1 MNIHAVSRRSAAA
14 ILAASALLLGA
25 CSDSEEPAPSATTTE
40 TETTTSPTST
50 KPSPSTEE
58 SSESPETS
66 ATEETESSGESTDD
80 GDGAVTAL
88 EADGI
93 AFTLDGVGMSCWVGE
108 QALLNCQGT
117 AEWTPTSGPGPANT
131 LSFDMNA
138 ETIQAM
144 QANANM
150 ADLDLDEVDG
160 GDRYEINGVI
170 FDLTESDRLTF
181 TDELSGKSGYITADR
196 YGWS

>member
-1 MNIHAVSRRSAAA
+1 MNTNAVSRRCAAA

-25 CSDSEEPAPSATTTE
+25 CADSEEPAPPGTTTE
-40 TETTTSPTST
+40 TETITSPTSA
-50 KPSPSTEE
+50 KPSPSTGE
-58 SSESPETS
+58 SSKSPETS
-66 ATEETESSGESTDD
+66 ATEETESSGETADD
-80 GDGAVTAL
+80 DGAVTAL
-88 EADGI
+88 EANGI
-93 AFTLDGVGMSCWVGE
+93 TFTLDGVGMSCWVGE
-108 QALLNCQGT
+108 RAFLNCQGT
-117 AEWTPTSGPGPANT
+117 AEWAPTSGIGPANT

-150 ADLDLDEVDG
+150 AELDLEDVDG
-160 GDRYEINGVI
+160 GSRYEVNGVI

>member
-1 MNIHAVSRRSAAA
+1 MNTNAVSRRCAAA

-25 CSDSEEPAPSATTTE
+25 CADSEEPAPPGTTTE
-40 TETTTSPTST
+40 TETITSPTSA
-50 KPSPSTEE
+50 KPSPSTGE
-58 SSESPETS
+58 SSKSPETS
-66 ATEETESSGESTDD
+66 TAEETESSGETADD
-80 GDGAVTAL
+80 DGAVTAL
-88 EADGI
+88 EANGI
-93 AFTLDGVGMSCWVGE
+93 TFTLDGVGMSCWVGE
-108 QALLNCQGT
+108 RAFLNCQGT
-117 AEWTPTSGPGPANT
+117 AEWAPTSGIGPANT

-150 ADLDLDEVDG
+150 AELDLEDVDG
-160 GDRYEINGVI
+160 GSRYEVNGVI

>member
-1 MNIHAVSRRSAAA
+1 MNTNAVSRRCAAA

-25 CSDSEEPAPSATTTE
+25 CADSEEPAPPGTTTE
-40 TETTTSPTST
+40 TETITSPTSA
-50 KPSPSTEE
+50 KPSPSTGE
-58 SSESPETS
+58 SSKSPETS
-66 ATEETESSGESTDD
+66 ATEEIESSGETADD
-80 GDGAVTAL
+80 DGAVTAL
-88 EADGI
+88 EANGI
-93 AFTLDGVGMSCWVGE
+93 TFTLDGVGMSCWVGE
-108 QALLNCQGT
+108 RAFLNCQGT
-117 AEWTPTSGPGPANT
+117 AEWAPTSGIGPANT

-150 ADLDLDEVDG
+150 AELDLEDVDG
-160 GDRYEINGVI
+160 GSRYEVNGVI
-170 FDLTESDRLTF
+170 FDLTESNRLTF

>member
-1 MNIHAVSRRSAAA
+1 MNTNAVSRRCAAA
-14 ILAASALLLGA
+14 ILAASALVLGA
-25 CSDSEEPAPSATTTE
+25 CADSEEPAPPGTTTE
-40 TETTTSPTST
+40 TETITSPTSA
-50 KPSPSTEE
+50 KPSPSTGE
-58 SSESPETS
+58 SSKSPETS
-66 ATEETESSGESTDD
+66 ATEETESSGETADD
-80 GDGAVTAL
+80 DGAVTAL
-88 EADGI
+88 EANGI
-93 AFTLDGVGMSCWVGE
+93 TFTLDGVGMSCWVGE
-108 QALLNCQGT
+108 RAFLNCQGT
-117 AEWTPTSGPGPANT
+117 AEWAPTSGIGPANT

-150 ADLDLDEVDG
+150 AELDLEDVDG
-160 GDRYEINGVI
+160 GSRYEVNGVI

>member
-1 MNIHAVSRRSAAA
+1 MNTNAVSRRCAAA

-25 CSDSEEPAPSATTTE
+25 CADSEEPAPPGTTTE
-40 TETTTSPTST
+40 TETITSPTSA
-50 KPSPSTEE
+50 KPSPSTGE
-58 SSESPETS
+58 SSKSPETS
-66 ATEETESSGESTDD
+66 ATEETESSGETADD
-80 GDGAVTAL
+80 DGAVTAL
-88 EADGI
+88 EANGI
-93 AFTLDGVGMSCWVGE
+93 TFTFDGVGMSCWVGE
-108 QALLNCQGT
+108 RAFLNCQGT
-117 AEWTPTSGPGPANT
+117 AEWAPTSGIGPANT

-150 ADLDLDEVDG
+150 AELDLEDVDG
-160 GDRYEINGVI
+160 GSRYEVNGVI

>member
-1 MNIHAVSRRSAAA
+1 MNTNAVSRRCAAA

-25 CSDSEEPAPSATTTE
+25 CADSEEPAPPGTTTE
-40 TETTTSPTST
+40 TETITSPTSA
-50 KPSPSTEE
+50 KPSLSTGE
-58 SSESPETS
+58 SSKSPETS
-66 ATEETESSGESTDD
+66 ATEETESSGETADD
-80 GDGAVTAL
+80 DGAVTAL
-88 EADGI
+88 EANGI
-93 AFTLDGVGMSCWVGE
+93 TFTLDGVGMSCWVGE
-108 QALLNCQGT
+108 RAFLNCQGT
-117 AEWTPTSGPGPANT
+117 AEWAPTSGIGPANT

-150 ADLDLDEVDG
+150 AELDLEDVDG
-160 GDRYEINGVI
+160 GSRYEVNGVI

>member
-1 MNIHAVSRRSAAA
+1 MNTNAVSRRCAAA

-25 CSDSEEPAPSATTTE
+25 CADSEEPAPPGTTTE
-40 TETTTSPTST
+40 TETITSPTSA
-50 KPSPSTEE
+50 KPSPSTGE
-58 SSESPETS
+58 SSKSPETS
-66 ATEETESSGESTDD
+66 ATEETESSGETADD
-80 GDGAVTAL
+80 DGAVTAL
-88 EADGI
+88 EANGI
-93 AFTLDGVGMSCWVGE
+93 TFTLDGVGMSCWVGE
-108 QALLNCQGT
+108 RAFLNCQGT
-117 AEWTPTSGPGPANT
+117 AEWAPTSGIGPANT

-144 QANANM
+144 QANANL
-150 ADLDLDEVDG
+150 AELDLEDVDG
-160 GDRYEINGVI
+160 GSRYEVNGVI

>member
-1 MNIHAVSRRSAAA
+1 MNTNAVSRRCAAA

-25 CSDSEEPAPSATTTE
+25 CADSEEPAPPGTTTE
-40 TETTTSPTST
+40 TETITSPTSA
-50 KPSPSTEE
+50 KPSPSTGE
-58 SSESPETS
+58 SSKSPETS
-66 ATEETESSGESTDD
+66 ATEETESSGETADD
-80 GDGAVTAL
+80 DGAVTAL
-88 EADGI
+88 EANGI
-93 AFTLDGVGMSCWVGE
+93 TFTLDGVGMSCWVGE
-108 QALLNCQGT
+108 RAFLNCQGT
-117 AEWTPTSGPGPANT
+117 AEWAPTSGIGPANT

-150 ADLDLDEVDG
+150 ADLDLEDVDG
-160 GDRYEINGVI
+160 GSRYEVNGVI

>member
-1 MNIHAVSRRSAAA
+1 MNTNAVSRRCAAA
-14 ILAASALLLGA
+14 VLAASALLLGA
-25 CSDSEEPAPSATTTE
+25 CADSEEPAPPGTTTE
-40 TETTTSPTST
+40 TETITSPTSA
-50 KPSPSTEE
+50 KPSPSTGE
-58 SSESPETS
+58 SSKSPETS
-66 ATEETESSGESTDD
+66 ATEETESSGETADD
-80 GDGAVTAL
+80 DGAVTAL
-88 EADGI
+88 EANGI
-93 AFTLDGVGMSCWVGE
+93 TFTLDGVGMSCWVGE
-108 QALLNCQGT
+108 RAFLNCQGT
-117 AEWTPTSGPGPANT
+117 AEWAPTSGIGPANT

-150 ADLDLDEVDG
+150 AELDLEDVDG
-160 GDRYEINGVI
+160 GSRYEVNGVI

>member
-1 MNIHAVSRRSAAA
+1 
-14 ILAASALLLGA
+14 
-25 CSDSEEPAPSATTTE
+25 
-40 TETTTSPTST
+40 
-50 KPSPSTEE
+50 
-58 SSESPETS
+58 
-66 ATEETESSGESTDD
+66 
-80 GDGAVTAL
+80 
-88 EADGI
+88 
-93 AFTLDGVGMSCWVGE
+93 
-108 QALLNCQGT
+108 
-117 AEWTPTSGPGPANT
+117 
-131 LSFDMNA
+131 MNA

>member
-1 MNIHAVSRRSAAA
+1 MNTNAVSRRCAAA

-25 CSDSEEPAPSATTTE
+25 CADSEEPTPPGTTTE
-40 TETTTSPTST
+40 TDTITSPTSA
-50 KPSPSTEE
+50 KPSPPTGE
-58 SSESPETS
+58 SSKSPETS
-66 ATEETESSGESTDD
+66 ATEETESSGETADD
-80 GDGAVTAL
+80 DGAVTAL
-88 EADGI
+88 EANGI
-93 AFTLDGVGMSCWVGE
+93 TFTLDGVGMSCWVGE
-108 QALLNCQGT
+108 RAFLNCQGT
-117 AEWTPTSGPGPANT
+117 AEWAPTSGIGPANT

-150 ADLDLDEVDG
+150 AELDLEDVDG
-160 GDRYEINGVI
+160 GSRYEVNGVI

>member
-1 MNIHAVSRRSAAA
+1 MNTNAVSRRCAAA

-25 CSDSEEPAPSATTTE
+25 CADSEEPAPPGTTTE
-40 TETTTSPTST
+40 TETITSPTSA
-50 KPSPSTEE
+50 KPSPSTGE
-58 SSESPETS
+58 SSKSPETS
-66 ATEETESSGESTDD
+66 ATEETESSGETADD
-80 GDGAVTAL
+80 DGAVTAL
-88 EADGI
+88 EANGI
-93 AFTLDGVGMSCWVGE
+93 TFTLDGVGMSCWVGE
-108 QALLNCQGT
+108 RAFLNCQGT

-181 TDELSGKSGYITADR
+181 TDDLSGKSGSITADR